1 MSKFIIIKKNKV
13 LSYILT
19 FLILFVLVSSTYFFV
34 KDSAS
39 IQTITPL
46 TSKNDTD
53 FDLNGDG
60 ESDKFEISKESN
72 SYILNIKIK
81 DKNYSLVNRYG
92 SKLLGDSLSK
102 WPMKVDMIDLSR
114 NNIPEVIARL
124 SKDKTPINYVFSWN
138 GSEFINTF
146 VSNDNIIGILDS
158 NNNKTPRLLSL
169 SSSKGDE
176 STKGF
181 MFLGEYLK
189 DITFSK
195 PKVPGLS
202 SIQGFIDIIEAPYE
216 LSEAPNIFTSNI
228 KSTELATLWGLDK
241 ENFRYSFQN
250 GYFTDFK
257 WDTNGNSL
265 GINWILSFECVKNTN
280 DSSSV
285 KELVLYLTVQEDGYG
300 SLKISS
306 IKKL

>member
-1 MSKFIIIKKNKV
+1 MSKFIIIKKNKI
-13 LSYILT
+13 LSYIIT
-19 FLILFVLVSSTYFFV
+19 FLILFVLLSSTYFFL
-34 KDSAS
+34 KDDAS

-46 TSKNDTD
+46 TFKNDAN

-60 ESDKFEISKESN
+60 ENDKFEISKESN
-72 SYILNIKIK
+72 SYILNIKSK
-81 DKNYSLVNRYG
+81 DKNYSLVNKDG
-92 SKLLGDSLSK
+92 SKLLGDSIAK
-102 WPMKVDMIDLSR
+102 WPMKIDIINLSR
-114 NNIPEVIARL
+114 NNIPEVIARV
-124 SKDKTPINYVFSWN
+124 SKDQTPINYIFSWN

-181 MFLGEYLK
+181 MFLGEHLK

-202 SIQGFIDIIEAPYE
+202 AIQGFIDIIEAPYE

-228 KSTELATLWGLDK
+228 KSSELAILWGLDK
-241 ENFRYSFQN
+241 ETSRYSFQN

-257 WDTNGNSL
+257 WDTNGNTL
-265 GINWILSFECVKNTN
+265 GVNWILSFECFKSAI
-280 DSSSV
+280 DSPPA

-300 SLKISS
+300 SIKISS
-306 IKKL
+306 VKKL